1 MTRRAAPNE
10 AARRRLWLLDPRAPR
25 GDLVTQCP
33 SLLCQSN
40 AVPRAVRGEFLDVGG
55 VRLYYY
61 AAGTRGA
68 GEPLV
73 LIHGFPTSG
82 HLWGEVV
89 PLLPS
94 GHRVVVLDL
103 LGYGRSDLPGAQ
115 RLDLNAHADRVVA
128 MLDALRI
135 REAAV
140 VGHGLG
146 GGVAQSLAVRFP
158 ARVSRL
164 CLVSSVAF
172 EAWPARGFRL
182 WSHLHGLVSVT
193 PPSWIQSMLRTSLQR
208 GYANADQGMH
218 SLERYARAFASTDGR
233 AALVRHLRALDPAQ
247 TAALSPQLGHL
258 TMPTAVVWG
267 REDPF
272 VPVSLGARLRDAIP
286 RATLDV
292 VPSARHYL
300 PEDTPA
306 ALSAVIAHLL
316 AR

>member
-1 MTRRAAPNE
+1 MGRPAVVWHP
-10 AARRRLWLLDPRAPR
+10 LDP
-25 GDLVTQCP
+25 GSGNDDLVTRCCSLDCVSNPGP
-33 SLLCQSN
+33 S
-40 AVPRAVRGEFLDVGG
+40 AVRGEFVDVGG

-73 LIHGFPTSG
+73 LIHGFPASG
-82 HLWGEVV
+82 HLWSEVV
-89 PLLPS
+89 PLLPP

-103 LGYGRSDLPGAQ
+103 LGYGRSDRPGTQ
-115 RLDLNAHADRVVA
+115 RLEVDAHADRVVA

-158 ARVSRL
+158 ARISRL

-172 EAWPARGFRL
+172 DAWPARSFRL
-182 WSHLHGLVSVT
+182 WSRLHALVGVT

-208 GYANADQGMH
+208 GYANADQGLH
-218 SLERYARAFASTDGR
+218 SLEQYARVFASVEGR
-233 AALVRHLRALDPAQ
+233 GAFVRHLRALDPSH
-247 TAALSPQLGHL
+247 TAEIAARLSSI
-258 TMPTAVVWG
+258 TVPTAVVWG
-267 REDPF
+267 RGDPF
-272 VPVSLGARLRDAIP
+272 IPVPVGERLRDAIP
-286 RATLDV
+286 GATLDV

-306 ALSAVIAHLL
+306 ALTAVIAHLM

>member
-1 MTRRAAPNE
+1 
-10 AARRRLWLLDPRAPR
+10 
-25 GDLVTQCP
+25 
-33 SLLCQSN
+33 
-40 AVPRAVRGEFLDVGG
+40 VRGEFVDVGG

-82 HLWGEVV
+82 HLWNEVV
-89 PLLPS
+89 PLLPA

-103 LGYGRSDLPGAQ
+103 LGYGRSDRPGTH
-115 RLDLNAHADRVVA
+115 RLDVDAHADRVRAV
-128 MLDALRI
+128 LDTLGVRQ
-135 REAAV
+135 AAV

-158 ARVSRL
+158 TRVSRL
-164 CLVSSVAF
+164 GLVCSVGF
-172 EAWPARGFRL
+172 DAWPALGFRV
-182 WSHLHGLVSVT
+182 WSRLHALVSLT

-208 GYANADQGMH
+208 GYANADQGLH
-218 SLERYARAFASTDGR
+218 SLERYARVFASTDGR
-233 AALVRHLRALDPAQ
+233 AALVRHLRALDPAH
-247 TAALSPQLGHL
+247 TAAIAPRLGEL
-258 TMPTAVVWG
+258 TVPTAVVWG
-267 REDPF
+267 RGDPF
-272 VPVSLGARLRDAIP
+272 VPVTLGEQLRDAIP
-286 RATLDV
+286 TATLDV

>member
-1 MTRRAAPNE
+1 M
-10 AARRRLWLLDPRAPR
+10 
-25 GDLVTQCP
+25 
-33 SLLCQSN
+33 
-40 AVPRAVRGEFLDVGG
+40 RGEFVDLGG
-55 VRLYYY
+55 VRVYYY

-68 GEPLV
+68 GEPVV

-94 GHRVVVLDL
+94 GHRIVVLDL
-103 LGYGRSDLPGAQ
+103 LGYGRSDLPGTQ
-115 RLDLNAHADRVVA
+115 RLDVDAHADRVLA

-135 REAAV
+135 QEAAV

-164 CLVSSVAF
+164 GLVSSVAF
-172 EAWPARGFRL
+172 DAWPARGFRR
-182 WSHLHGLVSVT
+182 WSSLHPLAAVT

-208 GYANADQGMH
+208 GYANADQGLH
-218 SLERYARAFASTDGR
+218 SLERYARVFASVDGR
-233 AALVRHLRALDPAQ
+233 AAFVRHLRALDSAQ
-247 TAALSPQLGHL
+247 TAAIAPRLSRIAV
-258 TMPTAVVWG
+258 PTAVVWG
-267 REDPF
+267 RGDPF
-272 VPVSLGARLRDAIP
+272 IPVSVGERLRDTIP
-286 RATLDV
+286 GATLDV

>member
-1 MTRRAAPNE
+1 M
-10 AARRRLWLLDPRAPR
+10 
-25 GDLVTQCP
+25 
-33 SLLCQSN
+33 
-40 AVPRAVRGEFLDVGG
+40 RGEFVDVGG

-82 HLWGEVV
+82 HLWSEVV

-94 GHRVVVLDL
+94 GHRIVVLDL
-103 LGYGRSDLPGAQ
+103 LGYGRSDRPGTH
-115 RLDLNAHADRVVA
+115 RVDLDAHADRTVA
-128 MLDALRI
+128 MLDALGI
-135 REAAV
+135 REAAL

-146 GGVAQSLAVRFP
+146 GGVAQSMAVRFP

-172 EAWPARGFRL
+172 DAWPARGFRL
-182 WSHLHGLVSVT
+182 WSRLHALVSVT

-208 GYANADQGMH
+208 GYANPEQGAH
-218 SLERYARAFASTDGR
+218 SLEQYARVFASAEGR
-233 AALVRHLRALDPAQ
+233 AAFVRHLRALDPAQ
-247 TAALSPQLGHL
+247 TAALAPQLPHIAV
-258 TMPTAVVWG
+258 PTAIVWG
-267 REDPF
+267 RGDPF
-272 VPVSLGARLRDAIP
+272 IPMSAGERLRDVIP
-286 RATLDV
+286 GATLDV